1 LKGLLIGNGW
11 IDPVN
16 QYPAYSTYA
25 YEAGIIK
32 HGTDQGKLVDDEFAK
47 CKKIMDEGS
56 HVSIEQCENV
66 LNTILRVTRN
76 EYIHF

>member
-16 QYPAYSTYA
+16 QYPAYSAYA
-25 YEAGIIK
+25 YEAGLIK
-32 HGTDQGKLVDDEFAK
+32 HGTDQAKAVDAEFAK
-47 CKKIMDEGS
+47 CKIVLDQGS
-56 HVSIEQCENV
+56 HVSIDICENV

-76 EYIHF
+76 EYFHS